1 MMYRDLITGW
11 SPFILAGFFAAIAII
26 VLARYLNRTIVYLIT
41 TVVSL
46 LSFTLFILS
55 IFADGKWAEIG
66 IGLFAIVILIGVNIG
81 VLFSIFIIHK

>member
-1 MMYRDLITGW
+1 MMYKYLINGW
-11 SPFILAGFFAAIAII
+11 SPFILAGFFAAITII
-26 VLARYLNRTIVYLIT
+26 VLARYLHRTIVYLIT

-66 IGLFAIVILIGVNIG
+66 IGLFAIAILIGVNIG
-81 VLFSIFIIHK
+81 VLFSVFIIHK